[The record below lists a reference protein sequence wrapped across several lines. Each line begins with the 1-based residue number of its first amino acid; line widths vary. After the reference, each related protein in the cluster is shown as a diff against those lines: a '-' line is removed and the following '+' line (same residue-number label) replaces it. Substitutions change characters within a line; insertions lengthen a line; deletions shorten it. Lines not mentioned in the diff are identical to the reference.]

1 MIVGD
6 RPICLTGGADG
17 ADLQW
22 GMCAGARGDMV
33 VHWSFDGH
41 RTRAPISERAVLT
54 ASQLAEADPALIK
67 AAVYL
72 QRKFPPT
79 NDYSRSLL
87 QRNWF
92 QVRDAASLYAVAP
105 LKPLGIDGGTAW
117 AVAMFLGRFSFNA
130 CAAYLFDLTTS
141 TWRVWD
147 GNIWTE
153 TNPPPPNGV
162 WAGIGS
168 RVLPASGKAAI
179 RDILGW
185 TKTSHIP

>member
-41 RTRAPISERAVLT
+41 RTRSPVSERAVLT
-54 ASQLAEADPALIK
+54 PTQLAEANPALQI
-67 AAVYL
+67 AAAQLNRRY
-72 QRKFPPT
+72 PPANNYT
-79 NDYSRSLL
+79 RRLL

-92 QVRDAASLYAVAP
+92 QVRDAGSLYAIAP
-105 LKPLGIDGGTAW
+105 LKPSGIEGGTAW
-117 AVAMFLGRFSFNA
+117 AVAMFLNRFSYSA
-130 CAAYLFDLTTS
+130 CPAYLFDLVS
-141 TWRVWD
+141 LAWRQWD
-147 GNIWTE
+147 GKNWIE
-153 TNPPPPNGV
+153 SKVPSPDGV

-168 RVLPASGKAAI
+168 RMLTPAGKAAI
-179 RDILGW
+179 RSILGW
-185 TKTSHIP
+185 SGPPQIL